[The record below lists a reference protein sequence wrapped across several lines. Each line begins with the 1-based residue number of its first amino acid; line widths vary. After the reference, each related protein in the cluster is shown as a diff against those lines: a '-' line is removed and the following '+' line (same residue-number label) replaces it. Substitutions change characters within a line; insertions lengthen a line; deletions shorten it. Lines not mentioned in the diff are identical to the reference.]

1 MTTERPS
8 SLLALPAVLAC
19 ALVAGCAA
27 QAVSDDAIQTNT
39 SRALGLPP
47 SAFVISDRADSGVQT
62 TYTARTQGGRTYSCY
77 VTGGVS
83 VTGRVVSDAICQ
95 EMRQTDAPAR
105 GAPARRA
112 APDPACNAL
121 LRAAGRCN

>member
-1 MTTERPS
+1 MTLQRTPT
-8 SLLALPAVLAC
+8 LLFIPGLLAC
-19 ALVAGCAA
+19 ALLAGCAA
-27 QAVSDDAIQTNT
+27 QAVSEDAIRANT
-39 SRALGLPP
+39 SRALGLAP
-47 SAFVISDRADSGVQT
+47 SAFVISDRADSGLQT

-77 VTGGVS
+77 VEGTVS
-83 VTGRVVSDAICQ
+83 VVGRVVSDAICQ

-121 LRAAGRCN
+121 LRAAGRCD